1 MEIKKWQKFWLWTI
15 MWEAKTIVTSSG
27 NKVLLEKCRCEC
39 WLEKYVRKYHL
50 LWWNSNWCLNCS
62 CKKRW
67 ERDSKHYDKRFY
79 WIYYALRTRCYNR
92 NSNEYQRYWKRG
104 IICERNS
111 FKEFENDM
119 YSSYKKH
126 CKEYWEKDTT
136 IDRIDRNGNYC
147 KDNCR
152 WATNKQQADNKKTTI
167 KVIDNWVEY
176 NSLKDYCKYKWYTY
190 TTWQKKIQK
199 IWTKILV
206 IEE

>member
-1 MEIKKWQKFWLWTI
+1 MEIKEWQQFWLWTVV
-15 MWEAKTIVTSSG
+15 WGLK
-27 NKVLLEKCRCEC
+27 KVDNNNLVKCKCKC
-39 WLEKYVRKYHL
+39 WFEKYVRIYHL
-50 LWWNSNWCLNCS
+50 QSWHSNWCMS
-62 CKKRW
+62 CMAKERWKRDGK
-67 ERDSKHYDKRFY
+67 RYDKRFY

-136 IDRIDRNGNYC
+136 IDRIDWNGNYC

-152 WATNKQQADNKKTTI
+152 WATQKEQADNKKTTVKVVENWI
-167 KVIDNWVEY
+167 KF
-176 NSLKDYCKYKWYTY
+176 NSLKDYCKYKWYVY
-190 TTWQKKIQK
+190 CTWQKKIQK
-199 IWTKILV
+199 LWIKNLI
-206 IEE
+206 I